1 MSYIKQNKNYIIA
14 NIITLILIIIL
25 DIFKVK
31 NTSFL
36 LLSILLNLFLI
47 KAIKEILNILNI
59 KFNKKEKT
67 ILLLVIGFSYLF
79 YFISLVNRNFIYY
92 WDYSCYYNIQMES
105 IERFNES
112 LSSGIRYFI
121 GSTWSGEYGNFLS
134 FIPQILFQFS
144 NKSVDSYIMCCTLI
158 FTPYILV
165 SLGILIKAIINKFSI
180 KNNIFNYSVISFI
193 LFPLL
198 YGTAIYGQPDY
209 FGLAFIFL
217 IVALTLSY
225 DFKKIDYLRLFIIM
239 ILTYFLFISRRW
251 YIYWIISYY
260 LYYVIGLI
268 ITNYKDKENL
278 IKIIKNGIIYGVV
291 CGLFFGVTLFPL
303 IKNILAAN
311 MQSNYTFYMSGGF
324 KYELLYQYNHLGLI
338 NLLII
343 VLGIIIGLTNKEY
356 RKITILSVLQIITI
370 IFLFTKI
377 QNMGLHHCLT
387 LLPAYLFL
395 MILPFIKLN
404 NNYIKKGLI
413 GFFILNFIVSIYGV
427 KNNLLTDI
435 KISVP
440 YQEDYEEIGEVVN
453 YLKEKLDSNNTAY
466 MITHTNKY
474 NPDKLRNYLLPD
486 TYIQKYLPYGSAVL
500 GTHKFPIELFEAKY
514 IITTTPFESISIEEK
529 YQKVFESLVE
539 KEIFKEIK
547 DFDMNNGYHI
557 LVYERVKKVTIEETN
572 MYLQEIREDT
582 KDFPTIYKDIIK
594 NYQKNI

>member
-1 MSYIKQNKNYIIA
+1 
-14 NIITLILIIIL
+14 
-25 DIFKVK
+25 
-31 NTSFL
+31 
-36 LLSILLNLFLI
+36 
-47 KAIKEILNILNI
+47 
-59 KFNKKEKT
+59 
-67 ILLLVIGFSYLF
+67 
-79 YFISLVNRNFIYY
+79 
-92 WDYSCYYNIQMES
+92 MES

-291 CGLFFGVTLFPL
+291 CGLFFGITLFPL

-343 VLGIIIGLTNKEY
+343 FLGIIIGLTNKEY

-404 NNYIKKGLI
+404 NNYIKNGLI

-539 KEIFKEIK
+539 KDVFKEIK

-557 LVYERVKKVTIEETN
+557 LVYERVKKVTTEETN